1 MVQKLLVAMCVGLL
15 SGSVMAQDREGPSTE
30 QVLGAIA
37 GGALGSTIGDGDGK
51 KAATVIGAIIGYRM
65 GERVL
70 GPNTHKEF
78 MRLDENDFRRWCRS
92 EVPYRYEHRDNL
104 RRQWIAGCVTRL
116 QRQQRDLE
124 RKAYE
129 DGLYG
134 PTN

>member
-1 MVQKLLVAMCVGLL
+1 MVQKLLVVMFASLL
-15 SGSVMAQDREGPSTE
+15 LGSSAMAQEGPSTE

-65 GERVL
+65 GEHVL
-70 GPNTHKEF
+70 HKNEHREF
-78 MRLDENDFRRWCRS
+78 MRLDENDFRRWCRN
-92 EVPYRYEHRDNL
+92 EVPHRYERRDNL
-104 RRQWIAGCVTRL
+104 RRQWIAGCVVRL
-116 QRQQRDLE
+116 QRQQRELE
-124 RKAYE
+124 RQAYE

>member
-1 MVQKLLVAMCVGLL
+1 MFQKLLVVMFVSLL
-15 SGSVMAQDREGPSTE
+15 SGYAVAQEGPSTE

-70 GPNTHKEF
+70 NKNEHTEF
-78 MRLDENDFRRWCRS
+78 MRLDENDFRRWCRN
-92 EVPYRYEHRDNL
+92 EVPHHYERQDNL
-104 RRQWIAGCVTRL
+104 RRQWIAGCVVRL
-116 QRQQRDLE
+116 QRQQRELE
-124 RKAYE
+124 RQAYE